1 MTNLNVIRQ
10 NLAQANLTIPEFL
23 PLSKRKGKLP
33 CTLQNDYLFKS
44 VLQIDESALRSLLC
58 SLLHLKPKDISSVS
72 IENPIIIG
80 SYFKNKTVILD
91 IKALL
96 NNNRII
102 NLEMQRS
109 DEGDWQERSLI
120 YLCKMFNSLKSGE
133 SYADVFAAEHIGILD
148 FSSQRLSKEFYS
160 HYYIMNSKTYEIYSD
175 KLCLSVL
182 NLSYMQLAT
191 EEDKYYRLDQWAALF
206 KADTWEDIQMLT
218 DKNPAFESIADAVY
232 FLTENRE
239 LIDAYQ
245 DYEARQAYYRK
256 RENLILEKDRALLEK
271 DYALQEKDTLLAEK
285 DASLAEKN
293 TLLAEKDAYIAELKK
308 ANSAKHHTNFFK
320 VFANWKNLFRKH

>member
-1 MTNLNVIRQ
+1 
-10 NLAQANLTIPEFL
+10 
-23 PLSKRKGKLP
+23 
-33 CTLQNDYLFKS
+33 
-44 VLQIDESALRSLLC
+44 
-58 SLLHLKPKDISSVS
+58 
-72 IENPIIIG
+72 
-80 SYFKNKTVILD
+80 
-91 IKALL
+91 
-96 NNNRII
+96 
-102 NLEMQRS
+102 
-109 DEGDWQERSLI
+109 
-120 YLCKMFNSLKSGE
+120 
-133 SYADVFAAEHIGILD
+133 
-148 FSSQRLSKEFYS
+148 
-160 HYYIMNSKTYEIYSD
+160 MNSKTYEIYSD

-293 TLLAEKDAYIAELKK
+293 TLLAEKDAYIAELEK